1 MFAEDVAPRKPYH
14 DNPRTY
20 VQLFYCQ
27 NYIEKKSEEKLN
39 NRVKGGELG
48 LLAKNVFRLRYFL
61 FRVYFFHC
69 LGSTL

>member
-1 MFAEDVAPRKPYH
+1 MTTREPMFSFSIVK
-14 DNPRTY
+14 TT
-20 VQLFYCQ
+20 LK
-27 NYIEKKSEEKLN
+27 KKSEEKLN
-39 NRVKGGELG
+39 NRVNGGELG